1 MSHCH
6 TAQNNARLFD
16 KCPRLMLN
24 DKCTFIFR
32 VNTFPIKTERLGG
45 TYWTA
50 CFLHPQFFRP
60 MKEKTINAYWFTF
73 SVLLHVLFVSA
84 EVKWQPSV
92 FNCMNYNVL
101 LLHYL
106 ACERSQ
112 SFGKGVTF
120 TPVPRCTSILIC
132 AISISR
138 TTGQK
143 FPPKRWSKGY

>member
-16 KCPRLMLN
+16 KCPHLMLN

-50 CFLHPQFFRP
+50 CFLHPQFFWP
-60 MKEKTINAYWFTF
+60 MKEKTINAVLIYIF
-73 SVLLHVLFVSA
+73 SSSPRVVSA

-120 TPVPRCTSILIC
+120 TPVTRCTSILIC

-143 FPPKRWSKGY
+143 FPPKRRSKAE